1 MLVPAKLTLT
11 TTAAFAVLVLSA
23 CGGGSSTSAP
33 SVAPATVEWT
43 TVQDVRDSLEADGL
57 TCMESGVGP
66 FVQEGKTL
74 DGEVTDKWTEINC
87 DDFDVILVLDAA
99 AFGADSL
106 ATCTENEA
114 NFEEAREVLTST
126 PLVVSDRFLVIGT
139 ADGGGFPEDA
149 QPQAF
154 VDAFGGTE
162 MIIADYYKS
171 VGCDLPW

>member
-1 MLVPAKLTLT
+1 MLVPAKLSAT
-11 TTAAFAVLVLSA
+11 AVLAVLALAA

-33 SVAPATVEWT
+33 SIAPATVQWA
-43 TVQDVRDSLEADGL
+43 TVQDVRDSLEANGL

-99 AFGADSL
+99 AFNTDSL

-114 NFEEAREVLTST
+114 NFEEARDVLTST
-126 PLVVSDRFLVIGT
+126 PLVASDRFLVIGT
-139 ADGGGFPEDA
+139 ADGGGFAEDT
-149 QPQAF
+149 QPQDF
-154 VDAFGGTE
+154 VEAFGGTE
-162 MIIADYYKS
+162 MTIAEYYTS